1 MVASAS
7 ICRFPCL
14 LDLGKM
20 GILQKWLNS
29 MCETLESTKES
40 LRNLDGDNI
49 PNPVF
54 MSGLAW
60 RVGEPN
66 RNEVTPFL

>member
-54 MSGLAW
+54 MSG
-60 RVGEPN
+60 
-66 RNEVTPFL
+66 